1 MIVLYFAPRTRSIR
15 VRWLLEELGLPYV
28 LRRVTFKPPQ
38 EKVFAQDT
46 PLGRLPV
53 IEDGEMTM
61 CESGAIIEYVL
72 ERYGNGRLA
81 PPIGSPLRGEF
92 LQWMY
97 FAEASAF
104 PPLGVIVRHALYK
117 GDADKV
123 AGAISDARE
132 RARTA
137 LDFVERALDG
147 KDYLLGAEFSA
158 ADVMMGF
165 TLMAARALGV
175 LDQAYP
181 RLGQYL
187 ARLEARPAFTASVE
201 M

>member
-147 KDYLLGAEFSA
+147 KDYLLGGEFSA

-187 ARLEARPAFTASVE
+187 ARLEARPAFKASVE

>member
-1 MIVLYFAPRTRSIR
+1 MIVLYFAPGTRSIR

-147 KDYLLGAEFSA
+147 KDYLLGGEFSA

-187 ARLEARPAFTASVE
+187 ARLEARPAFKASVE

>member
-1 MIVLYFAPRTRSIR
+1 MIVLYFAPGTRSIR

-81 PPIGSPLRGEF
+81 PPVGSPLRGEF

-147 KDYLLGAEFSA
+147 KDYLLGGEFSA

-201 M
+201 T

>member
-137 LDFVERALDG
+137 LDFVERARDG
-147 KDYLLGAEFSA
+147 KDYLLGGEFSA